1 MKTIIARPEKCTDE
15 YDAGQVALDKVKKV
29 LTDEETMA
37 AIEEEHPLSDDATE
51 EEYVRMRE
59 VRIRAVLDKA
69 GVNFD
74 KYHEYLAM
82 NRTGVK
88 VVLQRDIR
96 EIYVNTYNPLWLE
109 MWDGNMDLS
118 PVKDFFAVVTYI
130 TEYAFKPEPQEL
142 EMKRLLELVKDESIE
157 KQMRIIA
164 QAFQD
169 TREMG
174 FSEAVYKLL
183 PELVMTNS
191 NVKKQWVCVGKEEE
205 RTTRAR
211 KANKGDI
218 EAGRQV
224 FQLEGVEGDWMEQWD
239 MRSKYLRRDTKVWNL
254 CFAQFARMMETASAS
269 HRSKDED
276 TVDQGKDVDEVED
289 DLEDNVED
297 VARKDQDKDEPWD
310 VPFKRVMMCSHLC
323 CTNQAK
329 EGCEGVCCQ
338 SGSKRKKCKTKSKQ
352 VKRATD
358 VPELMELR
366 EPFSGEPKL
375 MKRRQMPAVLRF
387 YKNNKDTNPI
397 RFFLQELVLFVPFG
411 LEENGDMQNLLQ
423 EPDDQIV
430 LLYEKYSKHIKEV
443 KRQVLPFLE
452 DVMEERFYVEEIRR
466 QLDVEEIGKE
476 LAAGKELDNMEALD
490 AEVKFDCL
498 KYLFIRRIILKI
510 GGRES

>member
-1 MKTIIARPEKCTDE
+1 MPSVKTIIARPEKCTDE

-69 GVNFD
+69 GVGFD

-82 NRTGVK
+82 SRTGVK
-88 VVLQRDIR
+88 VVLQRDIG

-118 PVKDFFAVVTYI
+118 PVKDFFGVVTYI

-142 EMKRLLELVKDESIE
+142 EMKRLLELVKDESME
-157 KQMRIIA
+157 KQMRVMA

-174 FSEAVYKLL
+174 FSEALYKLL

-191 NVKKQWVCVGKEEE
+191 NVKKQWVCVGREEE

-211 KANKGDI
+211 KATKGDI

-254 CFAQFARMMETASAS
+254 SFAQFARMMETATAS
-269 HRSKDED
+269 RRPKDED
-276 TVDQGKDVDEVED
+276 TGDQDFEVDEIEDNLEETAREGQGKDE
-289 DLEDNVED
+289 
-297 VARKDQDKDEPWD
+297 RWD
-310 VPFKRVMMCSHLC
+310 APFKKVMMCSHLC
-323 CTNQAK
+323 CTDQAK
-329 EGCEGVCCQ
+329 EDCEGVCCQ
-338 SGSKRKKCKTKSKQ
+338 SSLKRSKLRKKSKK

-366 EPFSGEPKL
+366 EPYVGEPRQ

-387 YKNNKDTNPI
+387 SKSNKDTNPI

-411 LEENGDMQNLLQ
+411 LEENGDTQNLLQ
-423 EPDDQIV
+423 ESDDQIV
-430 LLYEKYSKHIKEV
+430 LLYEKYSQHIKEV

-452 DVMEERFYVEEIRR
+452 DVMEQRFYVEEVRR

-476 LAAGKELDNMEALD
+476 LAAGKESDNMEALE
-490 AEVKFDCL
+490 AEVRFDRLKHFCL
-498 KYLFIRRIILKI
+498 R
-510 GGRES
+510 

>member
-1 MKTIIARPEKCTDE
+1 MRTIIARPELCTDE
-15 YDAGQVALDKVKKV
+15 YDMGQVALDKVKKV
-29 LTDEETMA
+29 LTDEDTMA
-37 AIEEEHPLSDDATE
+37 AIEEEHPLSDEAKE

-69 GVNFD
+69 GVDFD

-88 VVLQRDIR
+88 VVLQRDIG

-118 PVKDFFAVVTYI
+118 PVKDFFGVVTYI

-142 EMKRLLELVKDESIE
+142 EMKRLLELVKDESME
-157 KQMRIIA
+157 KQMRVIA

-174 FSEAVYKLL
+174 FSEALYKLL

-191 NVKKQWVCVGKEEE
+191 NVKKQWVCVGREEE

-211 KANKGDI
+211 KATKGDV

-239 MRSKYLRRDTKVWNL
+239 MRSKYLRRDTKIWNL
-254 CFAQFARMMETASAS
+254 SFAQFARMLETSS
-269 HRSKDED
+269 TSRRSKDEETGD
-276 TVDQGKDVDEVED
+276 EPADLVEDEVED
-289 DLEDNVED
+289 T
-297 VARKDQDKDEPWD
+297 ARECQDKDEPWD
-310 VPFKRVMMCSHLC
+310 VPFKKVMMCSHLC
-323 CTNQAK
+323 CTDKAK
-329 EGCEGVCCQ
+329 EDCEGVCCQ
-338 SGSKRKKCKTKSKQ
+338 SSPKRKKQSKK

-366 EPFSGEPKL
+366 EPHVGEPKL

-387 YKNNKDTNPI
+387 YKSSKDTNPI

-411 LEENGDMQNLLQ
+411 LEENGDTKNLLQ
-423 EPDDQIV
+423 ETDDQIV
-430 LLYEKYSKHIKEV
+430 LLYEKYSQHIKEV

-466 QLDVEEIGKE
+466 QLDLEEIGKE
-476 LAAGKELDNMEALD
+476 LAAGKELENMEALD
-490 AEVKFDCL
+490 AEVRFDCL
-498 KYLFIRRIILKI
+498 KCIFRM
-510 GGRES
+510 